1 MKTLFKIIT
10 LVFGILIVS
19 SVLNTY
25 VEKVY
30 RTYLD
35 RDLNSFS
42 PLDGDDGF
50 NTSDDNDVSEESK
63 NNTDPDDPNRETEN
77 GGGSEPPKKVVKVY
91 SKETKEYFDEIAYGR
106 EFDEKS
112 NSLYKWNTDVK
123 IYVDGEK
130 PEYLMSELRRVII
143 ELNDIIDPID
153 IKIVSS
159 KSQSNFVIYFG
170 DHKTFG
176 QKYNITPLEILEDNW
191 GLFELYY
198 GTGVMYVDLQRN
210 NNKVTQKH
218 LLREELTQSL
228 GLVNDSYKYPESIFY
243 QGWTS
248 TTEFA
253 PIDRELIDMLYNN

>member
-1 MKTLFKIIT
+1 MKTLFNIIV
-10 LVFGILIVS
+10 LGLGIIIVS
-19 SVLNTY
+19 P
-25 VEKVY
+25 K
-30 RTYLD
+30 LD
-35 RDLNSFS
+35 VFNNRDLNSVSF
-42 PLDGDDGF
+42 LDEETEF
-50 NTSDDNDVSEESK
+50 NTVDNDTESEK
-63 NNTDPDDPNRETEN
+63 LNNNSEI
-77 GGGSEPPKKVVKVY
+77 GGGSKEPKKEVKEY

-112 NSLYKWNTDVK
+112 NSLYKWNTDMK

-130 PEYLMSELRRVII
+130 PEYLMSELRRVVS

-176 QKYNITPLEILEDNW
+176 QKYDITPFEMLESNW
-191 GLFELYY
+191 GFFELYY
-198 GTGVMYVDLQRN
+198 GTGVMYVDLHRN

>member
-1 MKTLFKIIT
+1 MKTLFNIIV
-10 LVFGILIVS
+10 LGLGIIIVS
-19 SVLNTY
+19 P
-25 VEKVY
+25 K
-30 RTYLD
+30 LD
-35 RDLNSFS
+35 VFDNRDLNSVSF
-42 PLDGDDGF
+42 LDEETEF
-50 NTSDDNDVSEESK
+50 NTVDNDTESEKLNDNS
-63 NNTDPDDPNRETEN
+63 DI
-77 GGGSEPPKKVVKVY
+77 GGGSKEPEKEVKVY

-106 EFDEKS
+106 EYGERS
-112 NSLYKWNTDVK
+112 NSLYKWNTDMK

-130 PEYLMSELRRVII
+130 PEYLMSELRRVVS

-176 QKYNITPLEILEDNW
+176 QKYDITPFEMLEDNW
-191 GLFELYY
+191 GFFELYY
-198 GTGVMYVDLQRN
+198 GTGVMYVDLHRN
-210 NNKVTQKH
+210 NDKVTQKH